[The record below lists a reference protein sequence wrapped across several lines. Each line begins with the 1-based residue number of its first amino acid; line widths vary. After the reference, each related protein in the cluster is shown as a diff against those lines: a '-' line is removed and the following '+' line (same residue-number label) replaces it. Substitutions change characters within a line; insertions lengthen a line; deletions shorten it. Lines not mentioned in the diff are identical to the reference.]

1 MTVFRFKHFSV
12 VNERS
17 AMKVNTDGVLLG
29 RLMAVLPGDSR
40 LLDVGT
46 GTGTI
51 ALMAAQRMSGMTSA
65 DVHIDAIDIDEPSV
79 QEAGIN
85 FAASPWPGLLQVRRV
100 PLQEFVP
107 EDRYDLIFSNP
118 PYFDNSLT
126 NPDARDT
133 AARHTGSLSYRDIF
147 VFAERFLAD
156 SGRLAL
162 VLPSDEEARLGRE
175 ARSRG
180 FFLSRIVRIRTTPR
194 KPVSRIIAEFG
205 RQRCADPVQEDLTI
219 QEKGRYTE
227 QYTDLM
233 KDFLYIV

>member
-1 MTVFRFKHFSV
+1 MAVFRFKQFSV

-29 RLMAVLPGDSR
+29 RLMTLLPADQR
-40 LLDVGT
+40 LLDIGT

-51 ALMAAQRMSGMTSA
+51 ALMAAQRLSGINSNA
-65 DVHIDAIDIDEPSV
+65 VHIDAIDIDEPSV

-85 FAASPWPGLLQVRRV
+85 FAASPWPDFLEVRRV
-100 PLQEFVP
+100 PLQQFEP
-107 EDRYDLIFSNP
+107 DSQYDLIFSNP

-133 AARHTGSLSYRDIF
+133 AARHTDSLSYRDIF
-147 VFAERFLAD
+147 AFAERFLAD
-156 SGRLAL
+156 SGRVAL
-162 VLPSDEEARLGRE
+162 VLPSDEEARLCRE

-180 FFLSRIVRIRTTPR
+180 LFLFRIVRVRTTPR

-205 RQRCADPVQEDLTI
+205 RQRCSDPVQEGLTI
-219 QEKGRYTE
+219 QEKGRYTD
-227 QYTDLM
+227 QYIDLL
-233 KDFLYIV
+233 KEFLYI